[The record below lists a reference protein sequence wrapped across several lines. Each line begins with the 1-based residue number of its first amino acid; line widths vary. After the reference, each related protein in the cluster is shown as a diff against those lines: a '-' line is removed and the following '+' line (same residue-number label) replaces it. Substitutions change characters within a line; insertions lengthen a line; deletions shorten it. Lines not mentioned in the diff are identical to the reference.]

1 MIRTSASAV
10 HPTRAWRR
18 AGLPAKVVVVA
29 RTVDW
34 DGDAI
39 AAIDQRA
46 LPAEYRIR
54 RLATVDA
61 VVAAI
66 GDLTIRGAPALG
78 AAGALGVAL
87 AARRHPRDPGRVRA
101 EAERVAAVRPTAVNL
116 RRGVE
121 RALARLDD
129 GADGVLAE
137 ACAVLDEDE
146 ATNRRLS
153 ARTADLLTELCGD
166 RPLRLLTHC
175 NSGALATV
183 AWGTGLGAVRELA
196 ERGRVA
202 EVLACETRPLLQGAR
217 LTVWELR
224 EMGVAH
230 RLCVDAAGPSAIAR
244 GLVDAVV
251 VGADRIAANGD
262 AANKIG
268 TYAHACA
275 AIRHGV
281 PVVVVAPE
289 STVDHATPTGADITI
304 EERAADEVRTI
315 AGTPTAPAG
324 TPVYNPA
331 FDVTP
336 AELLSA
342 VVTERS
348 TFRDGAW
355 TVAAAPALR

>member
-1 MIRTSASAV
+1 M
-10 HPTRAWRR
+10 
-18 AGLPAKVVVVA
+18 A

-34 DGDAI
+34 DEGDGPDRA
-39 AAIDQRA
+39 AAVLAIDQRA
-46 LPAEYRIR
+46 LPGEYRVR
-54 RLATVDA
+54 RLASVDTLID
-61 VVAAI
+61 AI
-66 GDLTIRGAPALG
+66 ADLTIRGAPALG
-78 AAGALGVAL
+78 ATGALGVAL
-87 AARRHPRDPGRVRA
+87 AARRHPGDPDTVRA

-129 GADGVLAE
+129 GADAVVAE

-146 ATNRRLS
+146 ATNRRLGTR
-153 ARTADLLTELCGD
+153 AADVLTALGPDC
-166 RPLRLLTHC
+166 PLRLLTHC
-175 NSGALATV
+175 NAGALATV
-183 AWGTGLGAVRELA
+183 TWGTALGAVRELA

-230 RLCVDAAGPSAIAR
+230 RLLVDGAAASAMAR

-262 AANKIG
+262 VANKIG
-268 TYAHACA
+268 TYALACA
-275 AIRHGV
+275 AAQHGV

-289 STVDHATPTGADITI
+289 ATVDRTTASGADIVI
-304 EERAADEVRTI
+304 EERAADEVRGF
-315 AGTPTAPAG
+315 AGVVTAPPD

-336 AELLSA
+336 AALLAA
-342 VVTERS
+342 VVTEGS
-348 TFRDGAW
+348 TFRGGAW
-355 TVAAAPALR
+355 AGEKALSR

>member
-1 MIRTSASAV
+1 M
-10 HPTRAWRR
+10 
-18 AGLPAKVVVVA
+18 A

-34 DGDAI
+34 DDGDGGAVT
-39 AAIDQRA
+39 AIDQRA
-46 LPAEYRIR
+46 LPGEYRVQ
-54 RLATVDA
+54 RLASVDSL
-61 VVAAI
+61 VAAI
-66 GDLTIRGAPALG
+66 ADLTIRGAPALG
-78 AAGALGVAL
+78 GAGALGAAL
-87 AARRHPRDPGRVRA
+87 AARRHPDDPARVRA

-121 RALARLDD
+121 RALARLDE
-129 GADGVLAE
+129 GADAVVAE
-137 ACAVLDEDE
+137 ALAVLDEDE
-146 ATNRRLS
+146 TTNRRLGRR
-153 ARTADLLTELCGD
+153 AADVLTALGPD

-230 RLCVDAAGPSAIAR
+230 RLLVDSAAASAMAR

-262 AANKIG
+262 VANKIG
-268 TYAHACA
+268 TYALACA
-275 AIRHGV
+275 AVRHGL
-281 PVVVVAPE
+281 PMVVAAPE
-289 STVDHATPTGADITI
+289 STVDHATVSGEDIVI
-304 EERAADEVRTI
+304 EERDGAEVRAV
-315 AGTPTAPAG
+315 AGVPTAPEG
-324 TPVYNPA
+324 TAVYNPA

-336 AELLSA
+336 AELLAA
-342 VVTERS
+342 VVTERA
-348 TFRDGAW
+348 TFRAGAW
-355 TVAAAPALR
+355 EREAVLR

>member
-1 MIRTSASAV
+1 
-10 HPTRAWRR
+10 
-18 AGLPAKVVVVA
+18 VA

-34 DGDAI
+34 DGSDGGAVT
-39 AAIDQRA
+39 AIDQRA
-46 LPAEYRIR
+46 LPGEYRIL

-61 VVAAI
+61 VIAAI
-66 GDLTIRGAPALG
+66 ADLTIRGAPALG

-87 AARRHPRDPGRVRA
+87 AARRHPGDPGRVRA

-129 GADGVLAE
+129 GADAVVAE
-137 ACAVLDEDE
+137 ACALLDEDE
-146 ATNRRLS
+146 DTNRRLGRR
-153 ARTADLLTELCGD
+153 AADLLTELCPG
-166 RPLRLLTHC
+166 RPLRVLTHC

-196 ERGRVA
+196 GRGLVE

-230 RLCVDAAGPSAIAR
+230 RLCVDSAGASAIAR

-251 VGADRIAANGD
+251 VGADRVAANGD

-268 TYAHACA
+268 TYALACA
-275 AIRHGV
+275 AAQSGV
-281 PVVVVAPE
+281 PVVVVAPDT
-289 STVDHATPTGADITI
+289 TVDHATAAGADIVI
-304 EERAADEVRTI
+304 EERAPDEVRAF
-315 AGTPTAPAG
+315 AGVPTAPPD

-336 AELLSA
+336 AALLAA
-342 VVTERS
+342 VVTES
-348 TFRDGAW
+348 ATFRGGAW
-355 TVAAAPALR
+355 TGSPADALANAGSAWGSR

>member
-1 MIRTSASAV
+1 
-10 HPTRAWRR
+10 
-18 AGLPAKVVVVA
+18 VA

-34 DGDAI
+34 DGSDGGAVI
-39 AAIDQRA
+39 AIDQRA
-46 LPAEYRIR
+46 LPAEYRIL
-54 RLATVDA
+54 RLTTVDA
-61 VVAAI
+61 VVAAVA
-66 GDLTIRGAPALG
+66 DLTIRGAPALG

-87 AARRHPRDPGRVRA
+87 AARRHPGDPDRVRA

-129 GADGVLAE
+129 GADAVLAE
-137 ACAVLDEDE
+137 ACALLDEDE
-146 ATNRRLS
+146 AINRRLGRR
-153 ARTADLLTELCGD
+153 AADLLAELCPG
-166 RPLRLLTHC
+166 RPLRVLTHC
-175 NSGALATV
+175 NSGALAAV

-196 ERGRVA
+196 DRGLVA

-230 RLCVDAAGPSAIAR
+230 RLCVDSAGASAIAR

-251 VGADRIAANGD
+251 VGADRVAANGD

-268 TYAHACA
+268 TYALACA
-275 AIRHGV
+275 AAQSGV
-281 PVVVVAPE
+281 PVVVVAPDT
-289 STVDHATPTGADITI
+289 TVDHATASGADIVI
-304 EERAADEVRTI
+304 EERAPDEVRTV
-315 AGTPTAPAG
+315 AGVPTSPPD

-336 AELLSA
+336 AALLAA
-342 VVTERS
+342 VVTES
-348 TFRDGAW
+348 ATFRAGAW
-355 TVAAAPALR
+355 TGEPVAAANPGSAWGSR

>member
-1 MIRTSASAV
+1 MV
-10 HPTRAWRR
+10 
-18 AGLPAKVVVVA
+18 

-34 DGDAI
+34 DDGVVT
-39 AAIDQRA
+39 AIDQRA
-46 LPAEYRIR
+46 LPADLRIR

-61 VVAAI
+61 LVAAI
-66 GDLTIRGAPALG
+66 ADLTIRGAPALG

-87 AARRHPRDPGRVRA
+87 AARRHSGDPARVRR

-121 RALARLDD
+121 RALARLDE
-129 GADGVLAE
+129 GADAVVAE

-146 ATNRRLS
+146 TTNRRLS
-153 ARTADLLTELCGD
+153 RRAADVLTALGPD

-196 ERGRVA
+196 ERGRIA

-217 LTVWELR
+217 LTAWELR

-230 RLCVDAAGPSAIAR
+230 RLLVDSAAASAMAR
-244 GLVDAVV
+244 GLVDGVV

-268 TYAHACA
+268 TYALACA
-275 AIRHGV
+275 AARHRL
-281 PVVVVAPE
+281 PMVVVAPE
-289 STVDHATPTGADITI
+289 STVDHATASGADIVI
-304 EERAADEVRTI
+304 EERDGDEVRAF
-315 AGTPTAPAG
+315 AGVATAPPG

-336 AELLSA
+336 AELLAA
-342 VVTERS
+342 VVTEEA
-348 TFRDGAW
+348 TFRHGAW
-355 TVAAAPALR
+355 ERETVLR

>member
-1 MIRTSASAV
+1 M
-10 HPTRAWRR
+10 
-18 AGLPAKVVVVA
+18 A

-34 DGDAI
+34 EDRDGAGGP
-39 AAIDQRA
+39 AVLAIDQRA
-46 LPAEYRIR
+46 LPGEYRVR
-54 RLATVDA
+54 RLASVDTLID
-61 VVAAI
+61 AI
-66 GDLTIRGAPALG
+66 ADLTIRGAPALG
-78 AAGALGVAL
+78 ATGALGVAL
-87 AARRHPRDPGRVRA
+87 AARRHPGDPATVRA

-129 GADGVLAE
+129 GADAVVAE

-146 ATNRRLS
+146 ATNRRLG
-153 ARTADLLTELCGD
+153 ARAADVLTALGPD

-175 NSGALATV
+175 NAGALATV
-183 AWGTGLGAVRELA
+183 TWGTALGAVRELA

-202 EVLACETRPLLQGAR
+202 EVLAGETRPLLQGAR

-224 EMGVAH
+224 EVGVPH
-230 RLCVDAAGPSAIAR
+230 RLLVDGAAASAMAQ

-262 AANKIG
+262 VANKIG
-268 TYAHACA
+268 TYALACA
-275 AIRHGV
+275 AARHDV

-289 STVDHATPTGADITI
+289 TTVDRATASGADIVI
-304 EERAADEVRTI
+304 EERAADEVRGF
-315 AGTPTAPAG
+315 AGVVTAPPD

-336 AELLSA
+336 AALLAA
-342 VVTERS
+342 VVTESS
-348 TFRDGAW
+348 TFRHGAW
-355 TVAAAPALR
+355 TGEKALSR

>member
-1 MIRTSASAV
+1 M
-10 HPTRAWRR
+10 
-18 AGLPAKVVVVA
+18 A

-34 DGDAI
+34 DERDGGVVTAV
-39 AAIDQRA
+39 DQRA
-46 LPAEYRIR
+46 LPAEHRVL

-61 VVAAI
+61 LIAAI
-66 GDLTIRGAPALG
+66 ADLTIRGAPALG

-87 AARRHPRDPGRVRA
+87 AVRRHPDDPERVRA

-121 RALARLDD
+121 RALDRLDV
-129 GADGVLAE
+129 GAEAVVAE

-146 ATNRRLS
+146 ATNRRLGHR
-153 ARTADLLTELCGD
+153 AADLVTAICPD

-175 NSGALATV
+175 NSGALAAV

-230 RLCVDAAGPSAIAR
+230 RLCVDAAAASAIAR
-244 GLVDAVV
+244 GLVDGVV

-268 TYAHACA
+268 TYALACA
-275 AIRHGV
+275 AARHDV
-281 PVVVVAPE
+281 PMVVVAPE
-289 STVDHATPTGADITI
+289 STVDHATPSGADIVI

-315 AGTPTAPAG
+315 AGAPTAPPG

-336 AELLSA
+336 GALLAA
-342 VVTERS
+342 VVTEAA
-348 TFRDGAW
+348 TFRGGAW
-355 TVAAAPALR
+355 TAAEVPGP